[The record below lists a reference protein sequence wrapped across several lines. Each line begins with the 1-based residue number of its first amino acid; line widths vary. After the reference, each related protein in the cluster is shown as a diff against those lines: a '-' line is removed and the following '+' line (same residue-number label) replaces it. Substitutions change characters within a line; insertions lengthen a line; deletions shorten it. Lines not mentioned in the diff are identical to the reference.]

1 MKQIP
6 ASPRVA
12 SATAHRNPSN
22 RVNFNFKCRKAILA
36 LAILAC
42 LGLAPAANSSSNK
55 IEVTLGA
62 PTPKNWYI
70 AGVMGDN
77 DDSLWGDDDNYGLT
91 PDKPKRTLTGPKG
104 VFASGFNPEE
114 DHIFVV
120 RPISATAEASARTL
134 AYNYVVI
141 RYPNTDFDFTDA
153 SIPIT
158 YANGASKPVILHRY
172 PGGHAMSNEAND
184 LLGNNGP
191 FANNGPLFISDDAS
205 HSVYLFDIDFDGM
218 SDYDGTSGN
227 PGDPH
232 NPQSLPIAPTSALLS
247 VNSGTILNL
256 RDGCE
261 LHNNENSLTQ
271 SVSGKDQTIGGGAYV
286 EGELNC
292 TYTVFV
298 NNAGYNGGGAYVA
311 TGGYLYMGLCEVGSI
326 ELDEGNAATQ
336 HGGGIYNTG
345 TLTLAE
351 IKCLNNIAEGN
362 GGGIYTTT
370 GGKLTNCSIG
380 DSDADGNQATLGGG
394 IYVAGGTLSLK
405 VHNNIC
411 GNIANENGGGIYNAT
426 GATVECCATFADSDD
441 DANISQNK
449 AEAGNGG
456 GVYNAGTLNLGRINY
471 IGSLLGPSNS
481 WFLFMLN
488 SAKYGGAIYNTGTG
502 IIGKA
507 QFGGENGSDRNTAS
521 KDGGGLYNADG
532 SLRID
537 DECRFF
543 GNSATNGNG
552 GGIYNNAT
560 LELSSTLFGYVTAP
574 NNAPY
579 ANVAKNGG
587 AIYNNAG
594 SLSMKNRGVRC
605 NFNYASHDGGAIYN
619 NAGSLLSMNNN
630 FRCDFN
636 YASHDGGGIYINDGV
651 VSCSGGE
658 IIKNKAGNRGGGIY
672 KKGTLEVRSSVRIYQ
687 NKANLS
693 GNDVEEN
700 VYIPAESADE
710 QSILI
715 NGSLGNLGLKA
726 HIGVTKT
733 KKWNG
738 TPDYGD
744 INADGSLTAAD
755 DGDHIYQDDDH
766 FKQVRTPIAKVKSS
780 NTSEVWAME
789 ASDYNVFFDDKN
801 NYKVW
806 SMEYANSSDNTK
818 KYSDQICYFIET
830 WRNYA
835 ATDFAGGQGIES
847 DPYRVT
853 TAEQLA
859 YLAKDVNG
867 PITYS
872 ADDTYSH
879 SSFCA
884 GWFVQD
890 KDIDLKS
897 HYWEPIG
904 MSMDNYADSTAFF
917 GVYDGRG
924 HTIYNTFSILPVKT
938 MGLFGVVVNGEVRNT
953 FSLNCNLN
961 LTRTSNAYG
970 YDLDGGWY
978 FNLERHTSAMG
989 GITGRLISTEVSFWS
1004 PYNPDDLVR
1013 QKARLYRCEA
1023 QGVLKQHNAGVGHY
1037 LLSQSQPD
1045 AIIGG
1050 LVGGVIRSSNQGG
1063 QEKNTTDDPFP
1074 PSPIFN
1080 RYSEIANC
1088 FAVTEITGINAY
1100 VGGLVGWSSSINGWF
1115 QDPGGSAMLSG
1126 GGSNTDVV
1134 NSYSKATMTVTGSN
1148 SYVGSLVG
1156 KVDYIATDDGIAHP
1170 KIENC
1175 YTHNVEERLIG
1186 SIDDRVTPIN
1196 LYAPEGYSQGESYVR
1211 TYAPTIG
1218 ADQLGYMWADNKVTG
1233 TDSTLFEKLNY
1244 GAEKLNMENEG
1255 DDIFAAGTQLGDVT
1269 EWTSGLRKYDRW
1281 VRPALAYYYDNGGA
1295 TAIRKPINGDLP
1307 VLAMDNYGG
1316 SSNSVGLGGFRAL
1329 SNAADTS
1336 YNRTKDGY
1344 FQYSGA
1350 PLADGYALQYSG
1362 PLRDG
1367 QGNQP
1372 SFGDHSEI
1380 DGMFFRSAGDDC
1392 HFIYGDVVNEPTETI
1407 TTADRISIY
1416 EHAAIRRSGTLGSF
1430 EHTHVSITFD
1440 NVSDSIGFSTDQIN
1454 GLSPQKMPR
1463 DWHMLST
1470 PLVNAPLGFDY
1481 VINGVDHNT
1490 QTYGGGDFGNYWHSY
1505 WASPN
1510 DDMKFL
1516 NGGAAGNIRYWM
1528 AGWANSQAPRN
1539 DVLPVLSDSPSNT
1552 SVHAWVDGYFP
1563 SAVENAVTGFDA
1575 ENGGQGCI
1583 SGTGNTVSDELNRYP
1598 YGMDFYCWDEPNYH
1612 YVNFKRNGP
1621 NHWHSD
1627 EPHLHLDYTPEAA
1640 TNNSGAFG
1648 LNVNETT
1655 LLTGKGYFASI
1666 AEKTLLQSSGQLVG
1680 NATPPTPPTPT
1691 GVTAYRVGIA
1701 NTAWGTGD
1709 PEPTQTGKDGSNPVT
1724 ITNSIEDE
1732 MFADFDVKRA
1742 EDYYHISYLN
1752 DLKVYH
1758 DGEYKDVSG
1767 IYYVYFIRDEM
1778 FGEEEIKTASFDN
1791 FHVSNFWAAY
1801 NNGGLIDEVYTNA
1814 QYIDYISQY
1823 EESLARDVIC
1833 DWYSSCS
1840 LGSESYSYTGTGKSL
1855 ELKKLLI
1862 NSNEVKVMHDGKEG
1876 VLCVGDIAD
1885 WNCQGYDDEG
1895 DSKSYPMHLFMVYD
1909 PTPSGSKQSET
1920 ESRAYTPFTKEISV
1934 THTAEAMFCNGW
1946 NLVGNPFHGYLN
1958 FDTFSQDNSG
1968 VLKNPQYVVYN
1979 AVKSD
1984 GNQDFGVVDFN
1995 GHNGSFGNGFCYYVS
2010 GGSSGGYYASKYLH
2024 PHQGFFIEMDPT
2036 ASGAI
2041 VFSENQL
2048 ANRHTTGE
2056 MPLRGE
2062 TDKFEEERPAYPLV
2076 NLFLSSQKGCMDV
2089 CVVEFNRPEMGG
2101 AEKLRELRSGNGV
2114 FYANNDGENYAAI
2127 FSTPD
2132 MERIPIK
2139 FESKEASGDT
2149 YTISWNTANG
2159 DFSKLYLVDNI
2170 TGVNYDMLANDSYSF
2185 FGKTDHYWSRF
2196 YITYEVLDVDENLDD
2211 DEDEN
2216 STSAVTFAFYDGS
2229 QWVVTGGGNLQM
2241 IDLQGRILHSTN
2253 LGNGGQTRVSL
2264 PRVATGMYLL
2274 RLTND
2279 KGTQVQKIII
2289 G

>member
-1 MKQIP
+1 MLKSTKLRTTNKKSPNSIMKQIP

-22 RVNFNFKCRKAILA
+22 RVNFNFKSRKAILA

-158 YANGASKPVILHRY
+158 HANGASKPVILHRY

-232 NPQSLPIAPTSALLS
+232 NPQSLPIMPTSALLS

-292 TYTVFV
+292 TNTVFV

-311 TGGYLYMGLCEVGSI
+311 TGGYLYMSSCEMGSL
-326 ELDEGNAATQ
+326 ELDKGNAAAQ
-336 HGGGIYNTG
+336 HGGGIYNAGRLYLNGDVKCVWNTASKDGAGIYNTG
-345 TLTLAE
+345 TLTLNK

-411 GNIANENGGGIYNAT
+411 GNIANENGGGIYNAN
-426 GATVECCATFADSDD
+426 GATINCCATAADSEDEV
-441 DANISQNK
+441 NISQNK

-456 GVYNAGTLNLGRINY
+456 GVYNAGTLNLGREREWDGMIF
-471 IGSLLGPSNS
+471 GPAS
-481 WFLFMLN
+481 FHLFMLN
-488 SAKYGGAIYNTGTG
+488 SAKYGGAVYNTGTG
-502 IIGKA
+502 LIGTTK
-507 QFGGENGSDRNTAS
+507 FGGENGSDRNTAS

-532 SLRID
+532 SLRIGTS
-537 DECRFF
+537 RFLA
-543 GNSATNGNG
+543 NSATNGNG

-560 LELSSTLFGYVTAP
+560 LGLGTCAVGHYTSDQES
-574 NNAPY
+574 APY
-579 ANVAKNGG
+579 ANVAQNGG
-587 AIYNNAG
+587 GIYNNAG
-594 SLSMKNRGVRC
+594 SLYMHATTC
-605 NFNYASHDGGAIYN
+605 YINYASQ
-619 NAGSLLSMNNN
+619 
-630 FRCDFN
+630 
-636 YASHDGGGIYINDGV
+636 DGGGIYINDGV
-651 VSCSGGE
+651 VSYYDNRDRLGLLRGV
-658 IIKNKAGNRGGGIY
+658 IKNKAGNRGGGIY
-672 KKGTLEVRSSVRIYQ
+672 KKGTLEVSGIIWIYQ

-693 GNDVEEN
+693 GNDVDEN

-710 QSILI
+710 QCILI
-715 NGSLGNLGLKA
+715 NSTYLSINGDYLYVNFYNSR
-726 HIGVTKT
+726 IGVTKT

-744 INADGSLTAAD
+744 INADGSITAAD
-755 DGDHIYQDDDH
+755 DGDHIFQDDDH

-780 NTSEVWAME
+780 NTRETWAME

-818 KYSDQICYFIET
+818 KYSDQVCYFIET

-904 MSMDNYADSTAFF
+904 MSMDNYADSTDFY

-970 YDLDGGWY
+970 YEYGGWY
-978 FNLERHTSAMG
+978 LNLERLTSAMG
-989 GITGRLISTEVSFWS
+989 GITGRLISTGVDLLS
-1004 PYNPDDLVR
+1004 PGYNPDDLVR

-1050 LVGGVIRSSNQGG
+1050 LVGGVIWSSSLGG
-1063 QEKNTTDDPFP
+1063 QEKNVTDDPIP
-1074 PSPIFN
+1074 WPDSIPLPPIPSPFFN

-1100 VGGLVGWSSSINGWF
+1100 VGGLVGWSSSSNSWF

-1156 KVDYIATDDGIAHP
+1156 KVDYIATEDGIAHP

-1186 SIDDRVTPIN
+1186 SIDDRVTPLN

-1470 PLVNAPLGFDY
+1470 PLVNAPMGFDY

-1640 TNNSGAFG
+1640 SNNSGDFG

-1666 AEKTLLQSSGQLVG
+1666 AEKTLLQSSGHLGG
-1680 NATPPTPPTPT
+1680 NTPT
-1691 GVTAYRVGIA
+1691 GGDESITVYRVGVVS
-1701 NTAWGTGD
+1701 NEHWYFDGGELKNGTD
-1709 PEPTQTGKDGSNPVT
+1709 NPRAE
-1724 ITNSIEDE
+1724 TNHAAVSYVEH
-1732 MFADFDVKRA
+1732 ADFAKLDQKKDCNY
-1742 EDYYHISYLN
+1742 EGFSYLHNLKTN
-1752 DLKVYH
+1752 DGDL
-1758 DGEYKDVSG
+1758 SG
-1767 IYYVYFIRDEM
+1767 IY
-1778 FGEEEIKTASFDN
+1778 S
-1791 FHVSNFWAAY
+1791 
-1801 NNGGLIDEVYTNA
+1801 
-1814 QYIDYISQY
+1814 
-1823 EESLARDVIC
+1823 
-1833 DWYSSCS
+1833 
-1840 LGSESYSYTGTGKSL
+1840 
-1855 ELKKLLI
+1855 
-1862 NSNEVKVMHDGKEG
+1862 
-1876 VLCVGDIAD
+1876 
-1885 WNCQGYDDEG
+1885 
-1895 DSKSYPMHLFMVYD
+1895 
-1909 PTPSGSKQSET
+1909 PSGSKQSET

-2114 FYANNDGENYAAI
+2114 FYAYNDDVNYAAI

-2139 FESKEASGDT
+2139 FESKEAGGDT
-2149 YTISWNTANG
+2149 YTIRWNLANG

-2185 FGKTDHYWSRF
+2185 FGKPDHYWSRF
-2196 YITYEVLDVDENLDD
+2196 YITFEVLDVDENIED

-2229 QWVVTGGGNLQM
+2229 QWVVTGRGNLQM